1 MKKRPSWWLDFLR
14 IIWPFTTLSARMTR
28 WPVVGR
34 FFAVL
39 VRPLF
44 TGKNF
49 HVTHI
54 PVNLSVEGGGSTHVP
69 ERVLEELIRRS
80 AHRITINRCTCRESE
95 QCRHYPV
102 EDACLHLG
110 EGTSYLDPHIATPRS
125 VEGAIAHMRRMI
137 GMGLIPM
144 IGRVRMDDFFYGTPN
159 TGRSLTVCFCCPCC
173 CTIFKSTRYFPDEV
187 KGSLVRLKGLEVV
200 IDRSAC
206 TRCGICVNE
215 CFTRALSLGDEGI
228 TWDEG
233 LCKGCGHCVTVC
245 PEKAITISV
254 RDVEEAIRDIMGR
267 INERVNIGADKK

>member
-1 MKKRPSWWLDFLR
+1 MKKRPSWWFEFLR
-14 IIWPFTTLSARMTR
+14 IVWPLTTVSARMTQ
-28 WPVVGR
+28 WPVIGR
-34 FFAVL
+34 LLTLL

-44 TGKNF
+44 VGKNF

-54 PVNLSVEGGGSTHVP
+54 PINLNLKGGGSTHIP

-80 AHRITINRCTCRESE
+80 AHRITINRCHCRDSE
-95 QCRHYPV
+95 KCKHYPI

-125 VEGAIAHMRRMI
+125 VEGAIAHMRKMI

-144 IGRVRMDDFFYGTPN
+144 IGRVRMDDIFYGTPN

-187 KGSLVRLKGLEVV
+187 KGSLVRLKGLQVT
-200 IDRSAC
+200 IDQSAC

-215 CFTRALSLGDEGI
+215 CFTRALSLGDDGVY
-228 TWDEG
+228 WDEG
-233 LCKGCGHCVTVC
+233 LCKGCGHCATAC
-245 PEKAITISV
+245 PEKIITITVS
-254 RDVEEAIRDIMGR
+254 DVEEAIKDIMGR